1 MRPQLGITTI
11 DNTACFDKLFF
22 YGPTGEKVAQ
32 KNSRRYNRPS
42 GICFNPYGGCMA
54 SATRDHFSSRLGV
67 LAATLGSA
75 VGLGNIW
82 KFPSLVGQNG
92 GASFLVVYL
101 LASLCIGLPLMIS
114 DLSLGRAG
122 RSNVI
127 SIFQKLAPRTGW
139 WLIGLSAIISC
150 LLILG
155 FYSDVAGWV
164 FAYIFKSATG
174 AVSST
179 DPAVAQASF
188 SSLLNDGPVS
198 LFWQWL
204 VLLLTGGIIM
214 RGASAG
220 IEKVTRIL
228 MPVLFLLLVGVCIRS
243 LTLPGASEGLRFL
256 FMPQWERVD
265 ASVIMMAMGLA
276 FFKMSLGMGCML
288 TYGSYF
294 KEDVNIPLMAT
305 RVMICDLLVSLL
317 AGIAIF
323 PAVFSFGFQPAEGP
337 ALLFLTIPAVF
348 ASMPGGTFFAT
359 LFFILS
365 AIASTGAIL
374 SLLEVPVAWLS
385 ERFSLPRT
393 KAVPILLAGLVLL
406 GLPATLSTG
415 PALQDVKLFGLTFF
429 DLYDALSSTILMPLS
444 GIVTSLF
451 VGYFWKKEHMLAA
464 LGGGIPA
471 RLVRTLCRTVT
482 PVLITLVLLHGL
494 GII

>member
-1 MRPQLGITTI
+1 
-11 DNTACFDKLFF
+11 
-22 YGPTGEKVAQ
+22 
-32 KNSRRYNRPS
+32 
-42 GICFNPYGGCMA
+42 MA
-54 SATRDHFSSRLGV
+54 PATRDHFSSRLGV

-164 FAYIFKSATG
+164 FAYILKSATG
-174 AVSST
+174 TVSST
-179 DPAVAQASF
+179 DPAAAQASF

-204 VLLLTGGIIM
+204 VLMLTGAIIM

-220 IEKVTRIL
+220 IEKVTRVL

-276 FFKMSLGMGCML
+276 FFKMSLGMG
-288 TYGSYF
+288 
-294 KEDVNIPLMAT
+294 
-305 RVMICDLLVSLL
+305 VS
-317 AGIAIF
+317 
-323 PAVFSFGFQPAEGP
+323 
-337 ALLFLTIPAVF
+337 
-348 ASMPGGTFFAT
+348 
-359 LFFILS
+359 
-365 AIASTGAIL
+365 
-374 SLLEVPVAWLS
+374 
-385 ERFSLPRT
+385 
-393 KAVPILLAGLVLL
+393 
-406 GLPATLSTG
+406 
-415 PALQDVKLFGLTFF
+415 
-429 DLYDALSSTILMPLS
+429 
-444 GIVTSLF
+444 
-451 VGYFWKKEHMLAA
+451 
-464 LGGGIPA
+464 
-471 RLVRTLCRTVT
+471 
-482 PVLITLVLLHGL
+482 
-494 GII
+494 

>member
-1 MRPQLGITTI
+1 
-11 DNTACFDKLFF
+11 
-22 YGPTGEKVAQ
+22 
-32 KNSRRYNRPS
+32 
-42 GICFNPYGGCMA
+42 MA

-220 IEKVTRIL
+220 IEKVTRVL

-243 LTLPGASEGLRFL
+243 LTLRQFTQQDVLLTCGDLAFDTRSRT
-256 FMPQWERVD
+256 
-265 ASVIMMAMGLA
+265 ASVNTQA
-276 FFKMSLGMGCML
+276 L
-288 TYGSYF
+288 TLTR
-294 KEDVNIPLMAT
+294 KETGILEYLMVHQGRPVSQEELMDHVWDNSVDSFSNSI
-305 RVMICDLLVSLL
+305 RVHIS
-317 AGIAIF
+317 
-323 PAVFSFGFQPAEGP
+323 
-337 ALLFLTIPAVF
+337 AL
-348 ASMPGGTFFAT
+348 
-359 LFFILS
+359 
-365 AIASTGAIL
+365 
-374 SLLEVPVAWLS
+374 
-385 ERFSLPRT
+385 R
-393 KAVPILLAGLVLL
+393 K
-406 GLPATLSTG
+406 
-415 PALQDVKLFGLTFF
+415 KLR
-429 DLYDALSSTILMPLS
+429 
-444 GIVTSLF
+444 
-451 VGYFWKKEHMLAA
+451 AA
-464 LGGGIPA
+464 LGYDPIRNRIGEGYLMGGEEA
-471 RLVRTLCRTVT
+471 
-482 PVLITLVLLHGL
+482 
-494 GII
+494 